1 MFLDP
6 FPLRKVVILFRPT
19 ELWQLAI
26 RATDRLDVVLDASE
40 LLSFDI
46 IVLNFLDEELFS
58 LRSRLLPSMLRFL
71 LNEVWGGT

>member
-19 ELWQLAI
+19 ELWRLAI

-40 LLSFDI
+40 LLSCEI
-46 IVLNFLDEELFS
+46 IVLNFLDEQLFS